1 MNIINMEKNSI
12 ITVFI
17 MIDRGDI
24 NEVIEFAK
32 QENIFADKVNRYQK
46 RVVQKIK
53 DRLEKEGLSLEIVR
67 LD

>member
-1 MNIINMEKNSI
+1 MSI
-12 ITVFI
+12 FN

-46 RVVQKIK
+46 RAVQKIK

-67 LD
+67 PD

>member
-1 MNIINMEKNSI
+1 MKTIDMEKNSI
-12 ITVFI
+12 MAVFN

-24 NEVIEFAK
+24 NQVIEFAK
-32 QENIFADKVNRYQK
+32 QENIFAEKVNRYQK